1 MKMEEMEVETG
12 VKKTQ
17 VKETKVFLESPGA
30 GKRPGRSLQSLQK
43 EHGPT
48 IFISGLHT
56 PEL

>member
-1 MKMEEMEVETG
+1 MEEMEVETG